1 MFSIINRP
9 LLIYIYMFAFNDKYI
24 RRIGLDT
31 LFLGVISVSWVY
43 IGHIDLYMR
52 FTLYKVT
59 LGLLGHA

>member
-1 MFSIINRP
+1 MEP
-9 LLIYIYMFAFNDKYI
+9 
-24 RRIGLDT
+24 

-59 LGLLGHA
+59 LGLFWPLYTILVYKCGTGTVKYGTEWPKSPL